1 MVLFPSGKRSE
12 KVVQVRREG
21 RCHRPAWS
29 ARAWQEEKPALG
41 DDVAKRHPE
50 LF

>member
-1 MVLFPSGKRSE
+1 MP
-12 KVVQVRREG
+12 
-21 RCHRPAWS
+21 PASITWS

-50 LF
+50 LFCIPGASQP